1 MIPSGATL
9 ITMNTNRKKV
19 TIPKD
24 IQDEIDLSMFDD
36 EVFDRNTQTIIIEES
51 IADAFGLKYG
61 NELGVQFFQDMEKVK
76 W

>member
-1 MIPSGATL
+1 
-9 ITMNTNRKKV
+9 
-19 TIPKD
+19 
-24 IQDEIDLSMFDD
+24 MFDD